1 MNATLTW
8 DYNLQGR
15 TLRVVSWSIKGNNIG
30 EIRPPSNPEVFLIF
44 KPRFNLKEEATLII
58 VNVTRSDEGE
68 YSCVVQNDQTLESV
82 PSKIQLHVLCK
93 YKIDFCCAHIK
104 ISFHFT

>member
-8 DYNLQGR
+8 DYNLQDR
-15 TLRVVSWSIKGNNIG
+15 TLRVVSWRKGKVIG
-30 EIRPPSNPEVFLIF
+30 EIRPPSNPEVFINF
-44 KPRFNLKEEATLII
+44 RPRFKIKEEATLII
-58 VNVTRSDEGE
+58 INVTTSDEGE
-68 YSCVVQNDQTLESV
+68 YSCVAQNDLTEESE

-93 YKIDFCCAHIK
+93 YKLGFCCVHIK